1 MSIFRPMKQDASGEW
16 QFATWNG
23 IPGYLAELD
32 IDSLTR
38 LVLSCGD
45 VKGCLV
51 EVGSMYGLSTAVIL
65 NASVSPRKI
74 LAFDV
79 FTFIKNPDES
89 ILEQWKQNIEPYI
102 GDHEIVPVTGDYNE
116 TLPKLKEPIA
126 FAFVDNGHTVND
138 TALCHDTIWPLLSSG
153 GILAFHDYT
162 NTNYPET
169 TKYLNSLSYK
179 TVEKRSGLISFQ
191 K

>member
-1 MSIFRPMKQDASGEW
+1 MSVFRPMKQNEAGEW

-23 IPGYLAELD
+23 IPGYLAEAD
-32 IDSLTR
+32 INSLTR
-38 LVLSCGD
+38 LVLSCD
-45 VKGCLV
+45 NVKGCLV
-51 EVGSMYGLSTAVIL
+51 EVGSMYGLPTAIIL
-65 NASVSPRKI
+65 NASVNPRKM

-79 FTFIKNPDES
+79 FTFIQNPNES
-89 ILEQWKQNIEPYI
+89 ILEQWKQNIQPYVS
-102 GDHEIVPVTGDYNE
+102 DHDVDSVVGDYNK
-116 TLPKLKEPIA
+116 TLPKLKEPVA

-138 TALCHDTIWPLLSSG
+138 TVLCHNTIWPLLNPG

-169 TKYLNSLSYK
+169 TEYLDSLPYK
-179 TVEKRSGLISFQ
+179 TVEKRSGLIAFQ

>member
-1 MSIFRPMKQDASGEW
+1 MSIFRPMKQNEAGEW

-65 NASVSPRKI
+65 NASVNPRKMF
-74 LAFDV
+74 AFDV
-79 FTFIKNPDES
+79 FTFINNPGES
-89 ILEQWKQNIEPYI
+89 ILEQWKQNIQPYTEGHDVI
-102 GDHEIVPVTGDYNE
+102 PVIGDYNE
-116 TLPKLKEPIA
+116 TLSQLVEPIA

-138 TALCHDTIWPLLSSG
+138 TILCHNVIWPLLSPG

-169 TKYLNSLSYK
+169 TKYLNSLPYK
-179 TVEKRSGLISFQ
+179 TVEKRSGLIAFQ